1 MSKPLGSYVVS
12 INRLSKNL
20 LKILMVIP
28 KSCLSIAYLC
38 IGLALI
44 RSVNECRDGYL
55 SLRWPN
61 EVLCGE
67 SLMFKYTLDDVRFS
81 NDYGEITLT
90 LIIYEDTLASIP
102 NLRDVQEFIAR
113 FELILSNILNDLREG
128 LRFKYIQEYMRNLT
142 LLGEEVLIILRDG
155 SKISGEVL
163 GLKLD
168 GSLVLLRNNK
178 VEYVDPLK
186 VKSIE
191 TIWP

>member
-1 MSKPLGSYVVS
+1 
-12 INRLSKNL
+12 
-20 LKILMVIP
+20 
-28 KSCLSIAYLC
+28 
-38 IGLALI
+38 
-44 RSVNECRDGYL
+44 
-55 SLRWPN
+55 
-61 EVLCGE
+61 
-67 SLMFKYTLDDVRFS
+67 MFKYTLDDVRFS

>member
-1 MSKPLGSYVVS
+1 
-12 INRLSKNL
+12 
-20 LKILMVIP
+20 
-28 KSCLSIAYLC
+28 
-38 IGLALI
+38 
-44 RSVNECRDGYL
+44 
-55 SLRWPN
+55 
-61 EVLCGE
+61 
-67 SLMFKYTLDDVRFS
+67 MFKYTLDDVRFS

-142 LLGEEVLIILRDG
+142 LLGEEVLITLRDG